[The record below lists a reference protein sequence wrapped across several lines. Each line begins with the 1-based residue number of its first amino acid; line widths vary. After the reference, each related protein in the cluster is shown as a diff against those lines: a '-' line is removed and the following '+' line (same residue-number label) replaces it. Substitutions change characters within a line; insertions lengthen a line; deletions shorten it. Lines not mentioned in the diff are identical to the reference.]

1 MRQFRRPAPTPSIL
15 NILRALAA
23 TLVVSAVVSA
33 PVPMSAAQAQTAPV
47 EPTRQ
52 RQAAAAQ
59 GAPAGQTPVTPGP
72 AVVYQT
78 DRRNAEE
85 TRERLRQVIE
95 QYSPS
100 LFEVFRHDPTLLR
113 NDQYLTS
120 YPGLA
125 AFLQQHPEIGHN
137 PSYFV
142 GQPHWERNRD
152 PRTAG
157 IDVWRNM
164 MEGLTIFAGFSLAA
178 SVFIW
183 LIKTLIDY
191 RRWLR
196 LTRIQTEAHTQL
208 LDRLT
213 SNDDLMAY
221 IQSPSGRRFLESA
234 PIALDASNQ
243 RAVSAPVSR
252 ILLSIQAGAVLACGG
267 VGFLYASGRVIEE
280 IAPGLFTIG
289 VLAIAFGVGFFVSAI
304 LAYGLSERLG
314 LLSTPAS
321 RPTTE

>member
-1 MRQFRRPAPTPSIL
+1 MRLFRRPAPTPSTL
-15 NILRALAA
+15 NALRALAA
-23 TLVVSAVVSA
+23 TLVVAAVVSA
-33 PVPMSAAQAQTAPV
+33 PVPMTAAQARAPIEPARQRPAVPAEAPV
-47 EPTRQ
+47 TSAPP
-52 RQAAAAQ
+52 
-59 GAPAGQTPVTPGP
+59 APAL
-72 AVVYQT
+72 YQT
-78 DRRNAEE
+78 DRRSAEE
-85 TRERLRQVIE
+85 TRDRLKQVIE

-113 NDQYLTS
+113 NEQYLAS

-142 GQPHWERNRD
+142 GQPSWERNRD
-152 PRTAG
+152 ARTAG
-157 IDVWRNM
+157 IDVWRDTIQSA
-164 MEGLTIFAGFSLAA
+164 TIFAGFSLAA
-178 SVFIW
+178 AVFIW
-183 LIKTLIDY
+183 LIRTLIDY

-196 LTRIQTEAHTQL
+196 LTRIQTEAHTKL

-213 SNDDLMAY
+213 ANEDLMAY
-221 IQSPSGRRFLESA
+221 IQSPSGRRILESA
-234 PIALDASNQ
+234 PIALDASSQ

-252 ILLSIQAGAVLACGG
+252 ILLSLQAGAVLACGG
-267 VGFLYASGRVIEE
+267 VGFLYASGRVVEE

-314 LLSTPAS
+314 LLASPAG

>member
-1 MRQFRRPAPTPSIL
+1 MRQFRRPTPTPTTL
-15 NILRALAA
+15 TALRALAGV
-23 TLVVSAVVSA
+23 LVAAAIVSA
-33 PVPMSAAQAQTAPV
+33 PFPMSAQAPV
-47 EPTRQ
+47 EGGNRSRPP
-52 RQAAAAQ
+52 AAAAPAQPAQ
-59 GAPAGQTPVTPGP
+59 GVAPPV
-72 AVVYQT
+72 AYQD

-85 TRERLRQVIE
+85 TRDRLRQVIE

-113 NDQYLTS
+113 NEQYLAS

-125 AFLQQHPEIGHN
+125 AFLQQHPEVGHN
-137 PSYFV
+137 PSFFV
-142 GQPHWERNRD
+142 GQPQWERNRD

-157 IDVWRNM
+157 VDLWRKM
-164 MEGLTIFAGFSLAA
+164 FEALAIFGGFGMAA
-178 SVFIW
+178 SVLIW
-183 LIKTLIDY
+183 LIKTLVDY

-196 LTRIQTEAHTQL
+196 LTRIQTEAHTKL

-213 SNDDLMAY
+213 SNEDLMAY

-234 PIALDASNQ
+234 PIALDASTP

-252 ILLSIQAGAVLACGG
+252 ILLSIQMGVVLACGG

-280 IAPGLFTIG
+280 VAPGLLTIG
-289 VLAIAFGVGFFVSAI
+289 ILAIAFGVGFFVSAI

-314 LLSTPAS
+314 LLAPLSN
-321 RPTTE
+321 RPTE

>member
-1 MRQFRRPAPTPSIL
+1 MRQFRRPTPTPTTL
-15 NILRALAA
+15 TALRALAGV
-23 TLVVSAVVSA
+23 LVAAAIVSA
-33 PVPMSAAQAQTAPV
+33 PFPMSAQAPV
-47 EPTRQ
+47 EGGNRSRPP
-52 RQAAAAQ
+52 AAAAPAQ
-59 GAPAGQTPVTPGP
+59 PAQAVAPPV
-72 AVVYQT
+72 AYQD

-85 TRERLRQVIE
+85 TRDRLRQVIE

-113 NDQYLTS
+113 NEQYLAS

-125 AFLQQHPEIGHN
+125 AFLQQHPEVGHN
-137 PSYFV
+137 PSFFV
-142 GQPHWERNRD
+142 GQPQWERNRD

-157 IDVWRNM
+157 VDLWRKM
-164 MEGLTIFAGFSLAA
+164 FEALAIFGGFGMAA
-178 SVFIW
+178 SVLIW
-183 LIKTLIDY
+183 LIKTLVDY

-196 LTRIQTEAHTQL
+196 LTRIQTEAHTKL

-213 SNDDLMAY
+213 SNEDLMAY

-234 PIALDASNQ
+234 PIALDASTP

-252 ILLSIQAGAVLACGG
+252 ILLSIQMGVVLACGG

-280 IAPGLFTIG
+280 VAPGLLTIG
-289 VLAIAFGVGFFVSAI
+289 ILAIAFGVGFFVSAI

-314 LLSTPAS
+314 LLAPLSN
-321 RPTTE
+321 RPTE

>member
-1 MRQFRRPAPTPSIL
+1 MTELRRPAPTSSSL
-15 NILRALAA
+15 TALRALGGV
-23 TLVVSAVVSA
+23 LVASAILSA
-33 PVPMSAAQAQTAPV
+33 PVSINAQAPV
-47 EPTRQ
+47 EPRPPARPGT
-52 RQAAAAQ
+52 AAQ
-59 GAPAGQTPVTPGP
+59 APAP
-72 AVVYQT
+72 APPTAVPYQE
-78 DRRNAEE
+78 DRRSAEE
-85 TRERLRQVIE
+85 TRDRLRQVID

-100 LFEVFRHDPTLLR
+100 LHEVFRHDPTLLR
-113 NDQYLTS
+113 NEQYLAS

-125 AFLQQHPEIGHN
+125 AFLQQHPEVGHN
-137 PSYFV
+137 PGYFV
-142 GQPHWERNRD
+142 GQPSWERNRD

-157 IDVWRNM
+157 VDLWRHM
-164 MEGLTIFAGFSLAA
+164 MEALTIFAGLGLAA
-178 SVFIW
+178 AVLVW
-183 LIKTLIDY
+183 LIRTLIDY

-196 LTRIQTEAHTQL
+196 LTRIQTEAHTKL

-213 SNDDLMAY
+213 ANEDLMAY

-234 PIALDASNQ
+234 PIALDAAAQKS
-243 RAVSAPVSR
+243 VSAPVSR

-314 LLSTPAS
+314 LLTSPG

>member
-1 MRQFRRPAPTPSIL
+1 VESRQPARPQGGSQEAPAP
-15 NILRALAA
+15 
-23 TLVVSAVVSA
+23 A
-33 PVPMSAAQAQTAPV
+33 PPV
-47 EPTRQ
+47 AYEN
-52 RQAAAAQ
+52 
-59 GAPAGQTPVTPGP
+59 
-72 AVVYQT
+72 

-85 TRERLRQVIE
+85 TRQRLREVIE
-95 QYSPS
+95 RYSPS
-100 LFEVFRHDPTLLR
+100 LFEVFKHDPTLLR
-113 NDQYLTS
+113 NEQYLAS

-125 AFLQQHPEIGHN
+125 AFLQQHPEVGHN
-137 PSYFV
+137 PSFFV
-142 GQPHWERNRD
+142 GQPSWERNRD

-157 IDVWRNM
+157 VDLWRHM
-164 MEGLTIFAGFSLAA
+164 MEALTIFAGFGLAA
-178 SVFIW
+178 SVLIW

-196 LTRIQTEAHTQL
+196 LTRIQTEAHTKL

-213 SNDDLMAY
+213 SNEDLMAY

-234 PIALDASNQ
+234 PIALDAAAQ
-243 RAVSAPVSR
+243 KTVSAPVSR

-289 VLAIAFGVGFFVSAI
+289 VLAIAFGVWFFVSAI

-314 LLSTPAS
+314 LLTTPGRPST
-321 RPTTE
+321 E

>member
-1 MRQFRRPAPTPSIL
+1 MRQFRRSTPTPTTL
-15 NILRALAA
+15 TALRALAGV
-23 TLVVSAVVSA
+23 LVAAAIVSA
-33 PVPMSAAQAQTAPV
+33 PYPMSAQAPV
-47 EPTRQ
+47 EGGNRTRPQ
-52 RQAAAAQ
+52 AGTAAAPAQ
-59 GAPAGQTPVTPGP
+59 PAPAPVPVP
-72 AVVYQT
+72 YQG

-85 TRERLRQVIE
+85 TRDRLRQVIE

-113 NDQYLTS
+113 NEQYLAS

-125 AFLQQHPEIGHN
+125 AFLQQHPEVSHN
-137 PSYFV
+137 PGFFV
-142 GQPHWERNRD
+142 GQPHWERDRD

-157 IDVWRNM
+157 VDLWRNM
-164 MEGLTIFAGFSLAA
+164 FQALAVFGGFGMGAA
-178 SVFIW
+178 VLIW
-183 LIKTLIDY
+183 LIKTLVDY

-196 LTRIQTEAHTQL
+196 LTRIQTEAHTKL

-213 SNDDLMAY
+213 SNEDLMAY

-234 PIALDASNQ
+234 PIALDASTP

-252 ILLSIQAGAVLACGG
+252 ILLSIQMGVVLACGG

-280 IAPGLFTIG
+280 VAPGLLTIG
-289 VLAIAFGVGFFVSAI
+289 ILAIAFGVGFFVSAI

-314 LLSTPAS
+314 LLAPLSS
-321 RPTTE
+321 RPTE